1 MKKRYLAV
9 SALLGWLLLI
19 IVLMI
24 ISGYVNPEIYF
35 VLGLI
40 GLMVVAILITPIY
53 SRPRYARRLLVVRML
68 GAALFVALFF
78 EQFRVGL
85 PVISLPVIG
94 AAIPIER
101 VIITATSLAGVVCVF
116 AGAVVLNSA
125 RGISA
130 RTLQEALNAGG
141 SVDCRAMPRDSM
153 TYYLPPEREGDSVIQ
168 FIPASATASG
178 QESADV
184 AYIGGRPIRG
194 QYREPSGMQ
203 LFEMLKRSYSLRLP
217 VREEAVLTA
226 IQEVCEDVLEVADR
240 VIPVR
245 REGYILIEL
254 QNYRLLSICTDIK
267 QDFPVCCRV
276 HPCPI
281 CSLIACML
289 TEGLGLTCSLEHVHI
304 EPDARSITLYF
315 VFIP

>member
-9 SALLGWLLLI
+9 SALLGWLLLV

-24 ISGYVNPEIYF
+24 ISGYVNTEVYF

-40 GLMVVAILITPIY
+40 GLMVIAILITPIY
-53 SRPRYARRLLVVRML
+53 SRPQYTRRLLLIRML

-78 EQFRVGL
+78 EQFLVGL
-85 PVISLPVIG
+85 PAIS
-94 AAIPIER
+94 IPWIQTYIPLEQ
-101 VIITATSLAGVVCVF
+101 VIIVATSLMGVVCVF
-116 AGAVVLNSA
+116 AGAIVLNSS
-125 RGISA
+125 RGISS
-130 RTLQEALNAGG
+130 RTLQDALNAG
-141 SVDCRAMPRDSM
+141 SSADCRALPRDSL
-153 TYYLPPEREGDSVIQ
+153 TYYLPPQREGDGVLQ
-168 FIPASATASG
+168 FVPESTSAPTKANP
-178 QESADV
+178 DV
-184 AYIGGRPIRG
+184 AYIGGRPVKG
-194 QYREPSGMQ
+194 QYQIPSGAQ
-203 LFEMLKRSYSLRLP
+203 LFELLKRSYSLRLP

-240 VIPVR
+240 VIPAR

-254 QNYRLLSICTDIK
+254 QNYRLLSICTELK

-289 TEGLGLTCSLEHVHI
+289 TEGLGLTCTLEHVHV
-304 EPDARSITLYF
+304 EPEVRSITLYF

>member
-9 SALLGWLLLI
+9 SGLLGWLLLI

-24 ISGYVNPEIYF
+24 VSGYVNAEIYF

-68 GAALFVALFF
+68 GAALFIALFF
-78 EQFRVGL
+78 EQFLVGL
-85 PVISLPVIG
+85 PGISIPLIG
-94 AAIPIER
+94 AYIPLER
-101 VIITATSLAGVVCVF
+101 VITVATSLVGVVCVF

-130 RTLQEALNAGG
+130 KTLQEALNTGG
-141 SVDCRAMPRDSM
+141 SVDCRALPRDSI
-153 TYYLPPEREGDSVIQ
+153 TYYLPPEREGDGIMQ
-168 FIPASATASG
+168 FVPAPATASP
-178 QESADV
+178 QESKDV
-184 AYIGGRPIRG
+184 AFIGGKSVHG
-194 QYREPSGMQ
+194 QYRVPSGMQ
-203 LFEMLKRSYSLRLP
+203 LFDMLKRSYSLRLP
-217 VREEAVLTA
+217 VREEDVLTA

-240 VIPVR
+240 VVPVR
-245 REGYILIEL
+245 REGYVLIEL
-254 QNYRLLSICTDIK
+254 QNYRLLSICTELK

-281 CSLIACML
+281 CSLVACML
-289 TEGLGLTCSLEHVHI
+289 TEGLGLTCSLEHVHV

>member
-24 ISGYVNPEIYF
+24 VSGYVNPEIYF

-40 GLMVVAILITPIY
+40 GLMVIAILITPIY

-68 GAALFVALFF
+68 GAALFVALFL
-78 EQFRVGL
+78 EQFLTGL
-85 PVISLPVIG
+85 PAISVPVIG
-94 AAIPIER
+94 AYIPLER
-101 VIITATSLAGVVCVF
+101 VIAVATSLAGVVCVF
-116 AGAVVLNSA
+116 AGVVVLNSA

-130 RTLQEALNAGG
+130 RTLQEALNAGE
-141 SVDCRAMPRDSM
+141 SRDCRALPTDSM
-153 TYYLPPEREGDSVIQ
+153 TYYVPPEREGDPVMQ
-168 FIPASATASG
+168 FVPATATASPG
-178 QESADV
+178 NAQDV
-184 AYIGGRPIRG
+184 AYIGGKSVRG
-194 QYREPSGMQ
+194 QYVVPSGMQ
-203 LFEMLKRSYSLRLP
+203 LLELLKRSYSLRLP
-217 VREEAVLTA
+217 VREGDVLTA
-226 IQEVCEDVLEVADR
+226 IQEVCEDVIEVADR

-245 REGYILIEL
+245 REGYVLVEL
-254 QNYRLLSICTDIK
+254 QNYRLLSICTELK

-276 HPCPI
+276 APCPI

-289 TEGLGLTCSLEHVHI
+289 TEGLGLTCSLEHVHV
-304 EPDARSITLYF
+304 EPEARSITLYF

>member
-9 SALLGWLLLI
+9 SALLGWLLLL

-24 ISGYVNPEIYF
+24 ISGYVNAEIYF

-40 GLMVVAILITPIY
+40 GLMVIAILITPIY

-78 EQFRVGL
+78 EQFLTGL
-85 PVISLPVIG
+85 PAISIPLIG
-94 AAIPIER
+94 AYIPIER
-101 VIITATSLAGVVCVF
+101 VIAVATSLVGVVCVF

-130 RTLQEALNAGG
+130 KTLQEALNVGG
-141 SVDCRAMPRDSM
+141 SVDCRALPRDSM
-153 TYYLPPEREGDSVIQ
+153 TYYLPPEREGDAIMQ
-168 FIPASATASG
+168 FIPASATSSP
-178 QESADV
+178 QESRDV
-184 AYIGGRPIRG
+184 AYIGGKPVNG
-194 QYREPSGMQ
+194 AYVVPSGMQ

-217 VREEAVLTA
+217 VREADVLTA
-226 IQEVCEDVLEVADR
+226 IQEVCEDVIEVADR

-254 QNYRLLSICTDIK
+254 QNYRLLSICTELK

-289 TEGLGLTCSLEHVHI
+289 TEGLGLTCSLEHVHV